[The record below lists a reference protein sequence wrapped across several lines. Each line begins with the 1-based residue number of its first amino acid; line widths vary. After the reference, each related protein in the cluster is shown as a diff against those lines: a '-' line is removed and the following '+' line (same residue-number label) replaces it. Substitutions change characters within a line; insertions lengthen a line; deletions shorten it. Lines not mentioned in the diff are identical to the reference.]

1 MSLLHI
7 QIISLPDSTQYD
19 RSLQTY
25 CMINIKKL
33 QNKSSDSK
41 KKKSHHEM
49 RLRQEEKPKFF
60 NYLWMAH
67 LYNHITWPVKHKVT
81 SVHVGSTEII

>member
-25 CMINIKKL
+25 CMINIKNCKI
-33 QNKSSDSK
+33 KAVTV